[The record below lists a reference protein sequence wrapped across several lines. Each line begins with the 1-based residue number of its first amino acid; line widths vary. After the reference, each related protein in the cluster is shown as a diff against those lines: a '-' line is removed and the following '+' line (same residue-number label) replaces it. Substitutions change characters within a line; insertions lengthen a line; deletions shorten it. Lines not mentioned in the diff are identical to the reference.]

1 MKAQKLGLI
10 TTILLL
16 LVSLTLITN
25 LHVADASASGGSSLP
40 VSTKQFV
47 NASYPANQNAAK
59 VIVAKRPIT
68 TNEVEAMK
76 SKVGVYVKGQNYN
89 KLVGNHGTGLSPPTS
104 EEWQQISQ
112 SAYVT
117 SSVTAPSSPSGV
129 DNSILPWFPPI
140 GNQGAEGSCVAWS
153 VGYYT
158 KTFQEAKEHGW
169 DLSGASWVFGQPT
182 QSYQDE
188 IISPDFVYHLINSGV
203 DNGASFSDAM
213 DLVCFI
219 GACSWEKM
227 PYNAYDHSSW
237 PSEEAWNEAPFYRGD
252 RNGYQYM
259 SLDTSSGL
267 SSLKNLLVS
276 QQLVTI
282 GVDADKYSGLTSEDV
297 WTLDN
302 YASPDV
308 NHANTIVG
316 YDDNINYT
324 EAGQTRDGAFKV
336 ANSWGVGFSW

>member
-1 MKAQKLGLI
+1 MAD
-10 TTILLL
+10 
-16 LVSLTLITN
+16 
-25 LHVADASASGGSSLP
+25 LHVADASASEGSSKLSA
-40 VSTKQFV
+40 STKQFV
-47 NASYPANQNAAK
+47 NSSSAKQNPSK
-59 VIVAKRPIT
+59 TIVAKHPIT
-68 TNEVEAMK
+68 TNEVEAIK
-76 SKVGVYVKGQNYN
+76 SKVGIYVKGKNYN
-89 KLVGNHGTGLSPPTS
+89 HMVGNHGTGLSPPTS

-112 SAYVT
+112 SAYVA
-117 SSVTAPSSPSGV
+117 SSVAAPSSPSSV

-169 DLSGASWVFGQPT
+169 DLSGASWIGQPT

-203 DNGASFSDAM
+203 DNGAPFSDAM

-237 PSEEAWNEAPFYRGD
+237 PSEEAWNEAPLYRGD
-252 RNGYQYM
+252 SNGHQYI
-259 SLDTSSGL
+259 SLDNSSGL
-267 SSLKNLLVS
+267 SSLKNLLAS